1 MHTPIDRIPE
11 HLRGMTDVQLETYKS
26 ALTVMSELTNR
37 WELAH
42 RAGSQYEGMRDIYE
56 ALGYK
61 MSLSYLDYYARYERQ
76 DIAAAIID
84 RPVEATWKD
93 EFNLVESS
101 DDEFTPLEK
110 AWKILAEE
118 FDIATKFERLDTL
131 ACIGQYAVLLLG
143 LDDVTTAEGH
153 ASPVTGKPNLLYL
166 KPIGE
171 NNAQI
176 DIWDI
181 DSTSPRFGMPQ
192 IYSIKIQI
200 GDGTSSKTLRVH
212 HSRILHVVGKTLESE
227 VLGRPMLQSVFN
239 RLYDLE
245 KTVGAS
251 AEMFWRGGRP
261 GYKASVDENYT
272 MSTADKDDLLAQ
284 IAEYEHNLRR
294 ILVAQGVSI
303 ESLAQQVADPSSVV
317 DVLITM
323 ISAVTG
329 IPKRILTGSERGE
342 LASSTDRDSWMDL
355 IDARRNKI
363 ATKQIIRPFIDRC
376 IEYGILPPVKS
387 EEEGYVI
394 EWPDSY
400 ALTEKDRVEIGHVRA
415 TALKEYAT
423 NPTSEDMMPL
433 EAFLKIILG
442 LDDDQIA
449 LIEEMREAQ
458 MEERL
463 EEEERLL
470 LEQEERERLL
480 QEEQNKQLPG
490 GEEEEKRAGFLQ
502 EK

>member
-1 MHTPIDRIPE
+1 MRTIDRIPA
-11 HLRGMTDVQLETYKS
+11 HLRSMTDAQLETYKS
-26 ALTVMSELTNR
+26 ALSVMSELTNR
-37 WELAH
+37 WELAS
-42 RAGSQYEGMRDIYE
+42 RAGAQYDGDRDIYE

-61 MSLSYLDYYARYERQ
+61 TTLSYLDYYARYERQ

-93 EFNLVESS
+93 AFSLVESS

-110 AWKILAEE
+110 EWKALAEE
-118 FDIATKFERLDTL
+118 FDVASKFERLDTL
-131 ACIGQYAVLLLG
+131 ACIGQYSVLLLG
-143 LDDVTTAEGH
+143 LDDVTTTEGH
-153 ASPVTGKPNLLYL
+153 ASPVEGKPKLLYL

-176 DIWDI
+176 ASWDTE
-181 DSTSPRFGMPQ
+181 STSPRFGKPST
-192 IYSIKIQI
+192 YSIKVQL
-200 GDGTSSKTLRVH
+200 GDGSSNKTLQVH
-212 HSRILHVVGKTLESE
+212 HSRVLHVAGKTLESE
-227 VLGRPMLQSVFN
+227 ILGRPVLQSVFN

-261 GYKASVDENYT
+261 GYKASIDDNYT
-272 MSTADKDDLLAQ
+272 MSDTDKEDLLDQ

-303 ESLAQQVADPSSVV
+303 ESLAQQVADPSNVV
-317 DVLITM
+317 DVLIQM

-342 LASSTDRDSWMDL
+342 LASTTDRDSWMDL
-355 IDARRNKI
+355 IDVRRNKI
-363 ATKQIIRPFIDRC
+363 ATKQIIRPFVDRC
-376 IEYGILPPVKS
+376 IEYGILPQVKS
-387 EEEGYVI
+387 EEEGYTI

-442 LDDDQIA
+442 LNDDQIA

-463 EEEERLL
+463 KEEEKLL
-470 LEQEERERLL
+470 LEQEQRERLL
-480 QEEQNKQLPG
+480 R
-490 GEEEEKRAGFLQ
+490 EEEEKRRAQKGENF
-502 EK
+502 EEEGGGRMEW